1 MAVSSET
8 KSLRARASRRSVKT
22 HVHLPSFDVRVGMA
36 SGIGVNGGTGRCY
49 SLWLGFTECM
59 KDAAMPADCADN
71 REDYIECLHHRKEI
85 KRMRQVAEE
94 AQKQGQTPPTLSESA
109 ATTPSGSDASS

>member
-1 MAVSSET
+1 
-8 KSLRARASRRSVKT
+8 
-22 HVHLPSFDVRVGMA
+22 MA

-59 KDAAMPADCADN
+59 KDADTPADCFDN

-85 KRMRQVAEE
+85 SRMRRVAEE
-94 AQKQGQTPPTLSESA
+94 AKKQGRAMPDPSA
-109 ATTPSGSDASS
+109 SLGQSSGADSSS